1 MDKIAALKNLL
12 QTIPDLPL
20 AVLIGSQAEGRATLR
35 SDWDIAVL
43 WERHITALERLQY
56 MEILKQKITDVIAI
70 HRDKIDLIDMVSAR
84 LTMRAVIAEEGIVLK
99 GGETLVWIHFL
110 TKTWGEL
117 EDYYWRLA
125 HAA

>member
-20 AVLIGSQAEGRATLR
+20 AVLIGSQAKGTATPR

-43 WERHITALERLQY
+43 WERQITALERLQS
-56 MEILKQKITDVIAI
+56 METLKQNLADVIAI
-70 HRDKIDLIDMVSAR
+70 HKDKIDLIDMVSAR

-99 GGETLVWIHFL
+99 GEETLAWIHFL